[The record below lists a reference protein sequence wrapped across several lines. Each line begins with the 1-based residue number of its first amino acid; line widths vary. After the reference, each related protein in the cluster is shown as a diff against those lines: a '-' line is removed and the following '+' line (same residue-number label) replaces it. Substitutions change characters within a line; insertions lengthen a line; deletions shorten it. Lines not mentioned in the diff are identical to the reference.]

1 MKCNLSTVGLCLLA
15 SFSVSLSNAAPKA
28 DTLDDLKKLDITCL
42 APAWLPEGYHVKKVE
57 LDHGDHEGG
66 REFIGYS
73 SEYGNGKKGLF
84 TIESARWGIGDR
96 NLDQDERAEETQFN
110 TKRYGPVYVVYFP
123 PGKTGVKKRIVSNWI
138 QDENMRAE
146 MKRDKTKL
154 AVKGRFHGVSGFN
167 MTLAE
172 FEKIVQSLHPIR
184 EDEETKAKK

>member
-1 MKCNLSTVGLCLLA
+1 MKSTLPALAFCTIAFLGLS
-15 SFSVSLSNAAPKA
+15 SSQAAPKA
-28 DTLDDLKKLDITCL
+28 DSLDNLKKLEITCL
-42 APAWLPEGYHVKKVE
+42 APAWLPEGYHVKNVE
-57 LDHGDHEGG
+57 LDHSDHEGG
-66 REFIGYS
+66 REFVGYS

-123 PGKTGVKKRIVSNWI
+123 PGKTGVKKRILSNWI

-146 MKRDKTKL
+146 MKHDKAKL

-172 FEKIVQSLHPIR
+172 FEKIVQSLHPIS
-184 EDEETKAKK
+184 EDVETKAKK